1 MKAEITSFK
10 SSFFEYLYG
19 FIWFD
24 QDRLEALMKRYSIGA
39 TEQGEPIFWHIDSEN
54 KITNG
59 HILTMDSETGK
70 VYDESWYY
78 QDGRPTCL
86 FGEHL
91 LDTFPSQTVALVRD
105 EMTAAIMSTF
115 STPYLWLAIG
125 KEQATLT
132 DLLSLE
138 GKSVV
143 VFPDRGEYN
152 KWQET
157 LQEVPN
163 LHYHISDVMEKAQGE
178 CHTIA
183 QMVLSQQALRPT
195 EAEAALMRMEQ
206 ANPNIALLVK
216 SLDLEVV
223 GVSAVDDETKAQT
236 TKSEPVSKESKE
248 DAVVQS
254 ILLAQEKRWH
264 GKNRE
269 CHQCDLSYEGIN
281 GTYCDKLH
289 RYVEHGKGDCG
300 REVMQSCT
308 PDVVR
313 MEAGRRGLRNNPIT

>member
-1 MKAEITSFK
+1 MKAVITSFK
-10 SSFFEYLYG
+10 SSFFEYLCG

-24 QDRLEALMKRYSIGA
+24 QDRLEILMKRYPIGA
-39 TEQGEPIFWHIDSEN
+39 TEQGEPIFWHINSEN

-59 HILTMDSETGK
+59 HIITMDSDTGK
-70 VYDESWYY
+70 IYDESWYN
-78 QDGRPTCL
+78 QDERPICL

-91 LDTFPSQTVALVRD
+91 LTTFPSQTVALVKD

-115 STPYLWLAIG
+115 STLYLWLAIG
-125 KEQATLT
+125 KEQATPT
-132 DLLSLE
+132 DLLPLE

-143 VFPDRGEYN
+143 VFPDRGEYS

-157 LQEVPN
+157 LQAFPN
-163 LHYHISDVMEKAQGE
+163 LHYHISDVLEKAQGE

-183 QMVLSQQALRPT
+183 QMVLSQQPLRPT

-216 SLDLEVV
+216 ALDLELV
-223 GVSAVDDETKAQT
+223 GISAVDDETKVET

-254 ILLAQEKRWH
+254 ILQAQEERWH
-264 GKNRE
+264 GRNSE
-269 CHQCDLSYEGIN
+269 CHKCSHSHEGIN
-281 GTYCDKLH
+281 GTYCGKLR
-289 RYVEHGKGDCG
+289 RYVEYGKGDCG
-300 REVMQSCT
+300 LEAET
-308 PDVVR
+308 PPAPD
-313 MEAGRRGLRNNPIT
+313 